1 VPQLLLSDGRS
12 VQVPLQQPCP
22 LAQQVPLQLIWP
34 AAQHTPSWQI
44 WSLVQQVQVL
54 KDSFVEQQTNCPGGQ

>member
-22 LAQQVPLQLIWP
+22 LAQQV
-34 AAQHTPSWQI
+34 
-44 WSLVQQVQVL
+44 QVL
-54 KDSFVEQQTNCPGGQ
+54 KDSLVEQQANCPGGQEMHCPLGVAQHSLP